1 MAVAPSLLY
10 RGTLTNTNAT
20 LKTTDAVATTVVTSI
35 IATNKTASA
44 ATFTISV
51 NGFYFAY
58 QMPIAAYQ
66 TVTIDVKQV
75 TGTNINIQGL
85 ASANSTVD
93 VSISGVVSTGPADQ
107 AWTAYTPTL
116 TASTT
121 NPTNWTQTGYYTTFG
136 KTVFVKFR
144 LTATASVTAGSG
156 TYRIALPLA
165 ASTSLGGDVEVG
177 DINMYD
183 SSAGSQI
190 IGSVYISSS
199 TPTIALF
206 SYPTSL
212 TALGV
217 VTNAAPYTWAS
228 GDTIRGTFTY
238 EAA

>member
-107 AWTAYTPTL
+107 AWLPYTPTL

-136 KTVFVKFR
+136 KTVHCKFEI
-144 LTATASVTAGSG
+144 TATASFTAGSG
-156 TYRIALPLA
+156 TYRIAIPVS
-165 ASTSLGGDVEVG
+165 ASAN
-177 DINMYD
+177 INNWTVIGSAMVFD
-183 SSAGSQI
+183 SSAGA
-190 IGSVYISSS
+190 VTHPRISIDNPLYV
-199 TPTIALF
+199 TLW
-206 SYPTSL
+206 YPTTWPS
-212 TALGV
+212 TGNAS

-228 GDTIRGTFTY
+228 GDKIIGGFTY
-238 EAA
+238 EAT

>member
-121 NPTNWTQTGYYTTFG
+121 NPTNWTQTGYYQIIG
-136 KTVFVKFR
+136 KTVFCKFE

-156 TYRIALPLA
+156 TYRVALP
-165 ASTSLGGDVEVG
+165 
-177 DINMYD
+177 INANMTMN
-183 SSAGSQI
+183 SWSAGSVVAFDT
-190 IGSVYISSS
+190 SASAVTHPRISIDNAAYV
-199 TPTIALF
+199 TF
-206 SYPTSL
+206 WYPT
-212 TALGV
+212 TWPATGNQA
-217 VTNAAPYTWAS
+217 VTNTTPFAWAS
-228 GDTIRGTFTY
+228 GDKIVGSLTY